1 MNTKK
6 LDHFSVQIKLG
17 KVPARKQ
24 GIADHRVR
32 VVALHE
38 LIRGEVDL
46 KIAADNANRIAM
58 PLDLVD
64 GPNSVRNSV

>member
-6 LDHFSVQIKLG
+6 LDHFNIQMKLG

-24 GIADHRVR
+24 FIADYRGRVL
-32 VVALHE
+32 ALHE
-38 LIRGEVDL
+38 LVRGEVDL

-64 GPNSVRNSV
+64 GPNSVRNGA